1 MVKKIFLSKTILW
14 IKFFFKKI
22 LEKNYLVKTKQK
34 SLNIKTKIL
43 FARMRM
49 RTRQVTAIYTLL
61 LYLLVYSVQSLKRVH
76 TYSKYPHN
84 SIISDV

>member
-1 MVKKIFLSKTILW
+1 MVKKKFLSKTILW
-14 IKFFFKKI
+14 IKFFFKKV

-43 FARMRM
+43 FERM